1 MKLCID
7 ERRGPLV
14 GEETGPIPGHDA
26 EDEPTEGLRACI
38 SLKEGTAC
46 TGRSSLCLRSLA

>member
-1 MKLCID
+1 MKLRFD

-14 GEETGPIPGHDA
+14 EEETGPIPGHDA

-38 SLKEGTAC
+38 ALKEGTAC